1 MTSASGTKLTI
12 ALDAMGGDNAPHA
25 ILAGAESACASYPD
39 VQYLLYGNEDILK
52 PLLSGYPKL
61 QSACRI
67 VHAETVVAPEDKPSA
82 ALRQGKRSSMRLAID
97 AVSNN
102 EAAAMV
108 SAGNT
113 GALMAMSKIVLKT
126 LPGIDRP
133 AICTIIPTIRSKSVM
148 LDLGANVDCNS
159 DNLYQFALMGSA
171 FARVMLQLEN
181 PTIGLLNI
189 GSEDAKGNEVV
200 KLAATLL
207 KDASSALNFIGYVE
221 GNDIAE
227 GTADVVVTDGFSGN
241 IALKTAE
248 GTAKIC
254 RDFMKQAF
262 RSSLLSRIGFLL
274 AKPALTRFFKRID
287 HRLYNGAMFVG
298 LNGVIVKSHGGA
310 DALAI
315 QNAVSVAIELASH
328 SINEQIIAEVTLSQQ
343 ATLHPEFME
352 TP

>member
-1 MTSASGTKLTI
+1 MTSASDTKLII
-12 ALDAMGGDNAPHA
+12 ALDAMGGDNAPYA
-25 ILAGAESACASYPD
+25 VLAGAEEAHATYPH
-39 VQYLLYGNEDILK
+39 VQFLLYGNEAILTPILTK
-52 PLLSGYPKL
+52 FPQL
-61 QSACRI
+61 QTVSRI

-97 AVSNN
+97 AVRAN
-102 EAAAMV
+102 EAAAVV

-126 LPGIDRP
+126 LAGIDRP
-133 AICTIIPTIRSKSVM
+133 AICTILPTIRGKSVM

-159 DNLYQFALMGSA
+159 ENLYQFALMGNA
-171 FARVMLQLEN
+171 FAKVMLRLES

-189 GSEDAKGNEVV
+189 GSEDVKGNEVV
-200 KLAATLL
+200 KSAAILL
-207 KDASSALNFIGYVE
+207 KETAVPLNFIGYVE

-254 RDFMKQAF
+254 RDFMRQAF
-262 RSSLLSRIGFLL
+262 KSTLLSRIGFLL
-274 AKPALTRFFKRID
+274 AKSALTKFFSRID
-287 HRLYNGAMFVG
+287 HRRYNGAMLVG

-310 DALAI
+310 DALGMCNAI
-315 QNAVSVAIELASH
+315 CVAIELAAHAINDKIIEEVARSH
-328 SINEQIIAEVTLSQQ
+328 QTSLQPVI
-343 ATLHPEFME
+343 ME
-352 TP
+352 AP